1 MINIILN
8 IAAIVIYLL
17 ITYFVI
23 NAIKT
28 HKMLR
33 DHIRKQQ
40 EMIRKEIDL
49 LDIQM
54 RRQLEEVDLSNQSK
68 N

>member
-1 MINIILN
+1 M
-8 IAAIVIYLL
+8 
-17 ITYFVI
+17 
-23 NAIKT
+23 
-28 HKMLR
+28 R
-33 DHIRKQQ
+33 DHISKQQ

-54 RRQLEEVDLSNQSK
+54 RKQLEKVDLSNQSK